1 LTKCLIYAVENDNAN
16 GGYEAQLSLPHEPSS
31 VVRALKVM
39 YFPSNKKG
47 EVSEEEFELLRL
59 HGHIGKGRLELAEG
73 FLHEKRAK

>member
-1 LTKCLIYAVENDNAN
+1 MENDNAN

-73 FLHEKRAK
+73 FLHKKRAKQT